1 MKRKKCYIYT
11 RVSTVA
17 QTEGFSLEAQQERLK
32 EYADY
37 KNLEIAGEYCD
48 AGKSGKSIV
57 GRPSFLQML
66 DDISS
71 EKDQISYVL
80 VFKLSRFVARDL
92 WERCAGDF
100 SGFGSMKFIF
110 FVPKWYY
117 IVPICDIIPKKVIGG
132 ALL

>member
-57 GRPSFLQML
+57 GRPSFLQIL

-71 EKDQISYVL
+71 GRTRYLMYWCLSFPGLWHGTCGNGAQATFLVL
-80 VFKLSRFVARDL
+80 AVWNL
-92 WERCAGDF
+92 
-100 SGFGSMKFIF
+100 F